1 MDENSKN
8 KFTNLIAKHQLKY
21 MFDNTV
27 SNNSKTILNK
37 KIVSRIITLENLK
50 ISTLKMLIPFIF
62 YIYELKFFLK
72 RNQLHAAIDC
82 LHFNKFKIL
91 FPFIFSIDIIHLLIH
106 LNKNFY
112 KNKIFV
118 LKEFG
123 KMILKASISLI
134 AGIGLSSLIKSAY
147 GINNVLSTI
156 AVEFFSIFTSNFL
169 IETLCDK
176 FIGIES
182 KHEIYFDKI
191 QNSDQ
196 AYEQSLHCFRVD
208 KNIDEITLKNIKSE
222 LWKIFNPDKFINED
236 LKEKA
241 RKKMKKYQAA
251 YDTILNRINNKK
263 IN

>member
-1 MDENSKN
+1 MDENSN
-8 KFTNLIAKHQLKY
+8 KKITNLITKHASKY
-21 MFDNTV
+21 ILDNTV

-62 YIYELKFFLK
+62 YIYKLKFFLK
-72 RNQLHAAIDC
+72 QNQLHTSIDC

-91 FPFIFSIDIIHLLIH
+91 FPLIFSMDIIHLLIH
-106 LNKNFY
+106 LNRNFY
-112 KNKIFV
+112 KNKKFV

-123 KMILKASISLI
+123 KIILKASISLI
-134 AGIGLSSLIKSAY
+134 GGIGLSSLIKSAY

-156 AVEFFSIFTSNFL
+156 AVEFFSIFTTNFL
-169 IETLCDK
+169 IETFCDK

-196 AYEQSLHCFRVD
+196 AFEQSLICFRVD

-222 LWKIFNPDKFINED
+222 LWKIFNPDKFVNEEPITT
-236 LKEKA
+236 LLE
-241 RKKMKKYQAA
+241 
-251 YDTILNRINNKK
+251 
-263 IN
+263 